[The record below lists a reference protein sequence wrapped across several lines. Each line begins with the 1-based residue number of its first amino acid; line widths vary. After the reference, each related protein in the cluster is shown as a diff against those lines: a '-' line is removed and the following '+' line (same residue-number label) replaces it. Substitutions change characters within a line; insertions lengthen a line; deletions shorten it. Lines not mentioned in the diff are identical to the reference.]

1 MSTHC
6 DTRSSLGWTISYIYY
21 VVLDKTVRI
30 FAYSS
35 TREQSKAENRERDWG
50 QSVFSLSP
58 HMPYGCVR
66 LARFAHKTLTPR
78 VTDFFTDFEEK
89 TDCFAV

>member
-1 MSTHC
+1 MKPLAKVVYKKLSDRPSPHLARVSTHC

-50 QSVFSLSP
+50 QSVFSLAS
-58 HMPYGCVR
+58 HALRVCEARAVR
-66 LARFAHKTLTPR
+66 A
-78 VTDFFTDFEEK
+78 
-89 TDCFAV
+89 